1 MDIEELL
8 ARSAAT
14 DAFKADVR
22 SYWAHQNAPSI
33 EVVRHA
39 PRVKVQRLLTQLLH
53 TEGHLP
59 IERVSINALSGCSDF
74 RGTVSVRAQG
84 STRMYGF
91 VWDCQ
96 WRAQEEGWVDCFG
109 FPDQIRA
116 AREFGWQCF
125 AEWVEVVSA
134 APAAPASPLGFVSN
148 DVALTY

>member
-22 SYWAHQNAPSI
+22 SFWAHQNVPHI
-33 EVVRHA
+33 EVVRHS
-39 PRVKVQRLLTQLLH
+39 PRVKVQRLLAQLLH

-59 IERVSINALSGCSDF
+59 IERVSIDALSGCSDF

-84 STRMYGF
+84 STRVFGF

-125 AEWVEVVSA
+125 AEWVEVRAA
-134 APAAPASPLGFVSN
+134 APAVPASPLGSPL
-148 DVALTY
+148 AGLILSY